1 MIFTADYI
9 FDFFL
14 PRFCPGCNKKL
25 SSNEE
30 PVCKEC
36 LDSILLA
43 DENLTQREFNRKF
56 SSTNII
62 SGFYSKYIF
71 EADKTLQN
79 VIHSLK
85 YNKQF
90 RIGTFLGNILA
101 KEIISKNWT
110 IDLILPVP
118 IHHLKKAERGYNQ
131 SDFIVKGMSKGLKIP
146 YSARTVKRIRYTET
160 QTNLKLQERAKNVE
174 NAFKVRNPKN
184 VKNKNILLVDDV
196 ITTGATTLECAKVLM
211 NTGAEKIYACSVGI
225 AE

>member
-1 MIFTADYI
+1 MKNSLISLL
-9 FDFFL
+9 DFFL
-14 PRFCPGCNKKL
+14 PRFCSGCNKKL
-25 SSNEE
+25 LPHEE

-36 LDSILLA
+36 LDSILIA
-43 DENLTQREFNRKF
+43 DEILIQREYNRKF
-56 SSTNII
+56 SSTEFI

-79 VIHSLK
+79 IIHALK

-90 RIGTFLGNILA
+90 RIGTFLGKNLA

-131 SDFIVKGMSKGLKIP
+131 SDFIVKGMSKVLKIS
-146 YSARTVKRIRYTET
+146 YSTNSVKRTRFTET
-160 QTNLKLQERAKNVE
+160 QTNLKLKERAKNVE
-174 NAFKVRNPKN
+174 NAFKVTSSKKIN
-184 VKNKNILLVDDV
+184 NKNILLVDDV
-196 ITTGATTLECAKVLM
+196 ITTGATTLECAKVLIYA
-211 NTGAEKIYACSVGI
+211 GASSVYACSVGI